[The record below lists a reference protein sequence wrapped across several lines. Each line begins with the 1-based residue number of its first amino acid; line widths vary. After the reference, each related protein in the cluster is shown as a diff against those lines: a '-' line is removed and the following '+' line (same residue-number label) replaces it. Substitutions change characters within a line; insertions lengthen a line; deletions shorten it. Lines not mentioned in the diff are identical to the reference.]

1 MPSRVAVVG
10 AGLSGLIAAHRL
22 QDAGHTVVVF
32 DKGRRPGGRANTREH
47 GTYRFDHGAQFFTVR
62 DDRICALLAR
72 WLEAGLVAPW
82 QGTLVRVVDG
92 RIKPAKPATR
102 YVGVPGMID
111 LALNLASTLDVRPGV
126 RVEEL
131 ERTHEGWRAIVTS
144 GEDHGCFD
152 HAVVAVPAPQAVPLL
167 EAVPSLRDTAADVG
181 MSPCW
186 AVLAVFAEPL
196 SMPFDGAFVA
206 DGPISWMARD
216 TSKPG
221 RPSAETWIFHAN
233 PEWTQ
238 RQWDIPREELPTLLL
253 EDVRDRWGSLPDV
266 VFQRAHRWGYALSD
280 PECRIGS
287 LFDPESGL
295 GVCGDWCVG
304 GRVEGALVSGIDV
317 ADRLL
322 DGVELT

>member
-1 MPSRVAVVG
+1 MSSRIAVVG

-22 QDAGHTVVVF
+22 QDAGRDVVVF

-47 GTYRFDHGAQFFTVR
+47 DEYRFDHGAQFFTVR
-62 DDRICALLAR
+62 DDRIRALLSR
-72 WLEAGLVAPW
+72 WLEAGHVAPW
-82 QGTLVRVVDG
+82 EGKLVRVVAG
-92 RIKPAKPATR
+92 RITPAKAATR

-111 LALNLASTLDVRPGV
+111 LALNLASTLDVRSGI
-126 RVEEL
+126 RVEAL
-131 ERTHEGWRAIVTS
+131 EREHEGWRTIVSS
-144 GEDHGCFD
+144 GEDQGFFD
-152 HAVVAVPAPQAVPLL
+152 HAVVAVPAPQAVALL
-167 EAVPSLRDTAADVG
+167 EAVPSLRDTAADVE

-186 AVLAVFAEPL
+186 AVMAVFAEPL

-216 TSKPG
+216 ASKPG
-221 RPSAETWIFHAN
+221 RPSTEAWIFHAT

-238 RQWDIPREELPTLLL
+238 RHWDVPRTELPALLL
-253 EDVRDRWGSLPDV
+253 EEVRDRWGPLPDAA
-266 VFQRAHRWGYALSD
+266 FQRAHRWGYALSD
-280 PECRIGS
+280 PEYRFGS

-304 GRVEGALVSGIDV
+304 GRVEGALISGIDV

-322 DGVELT
+322 GEVELT